1 MGFRSCGNLML
12 GVFGRR
18 TTRSLRRC
26 SRRVPCTPFDLFS
39 CFLRILGD
47 IFNDCVIVLSYAVL
61 IVLTSVAA
69 AAAAV
74 ALFTSMKDIRREQS
88 LPRTARAPKAKL
100 PQACKSSSST

>member
-1 MGFRSCGNLML
+1 MGFKSCGNLML
-12 GVFGRR
+12 GVFSRR

-26 SRRVPCTPFDLFS
+26 SRRVPRTPFDLFS
-39 CFLRILGD
+39 CLILGD
-47 IFNDCVIVLSYAVL
+47 IFNYCVIVLSYHVL
-61 IVLTSVAA
+61 IVLTSVVA